1 MSDFAKK
8 IKIIIFVALITVPTI
23 VWTLLGVFSLRDNTS
38 STEELSENRAICEI
52 DEDVTLKNL
61 TSELEEYYNDRVPF
75 RSKIILKYRKANSK
89 LEYVYQNRIQPVLIE
104 AIGQKGS
111 MENIEVS
118 SSKDVD
124 EILGDEK
131 EAESVDVSENEEPT
145 PIEKAAELEAK
156 GIHEYKVIDIIKPS
170 YETYGYTLKRCQNC
184 GRFLKTDFSEKL
196 IDTTYLP
203 PNEGEGRVIKGRSD
217 WLYYAGDNSIA
228 YYSGTNI
235 LSEEEMKEW
244 ASLCQE
250 LKDAAMKRA

>member
-118 SSKDVD
+118 SNKDVD

-145 PIEKAAELEAK
+145 
-156 GIHEYKVIDIIKPS
+156 
-170 YETYGYTLKRCQNC
+170 
-184 GRFLKTDFSEKL
+184 
-196 IDTTYLP
+196 
-203 PNEGEGRVIKGRSD
+203 
-217 WLYYAGDNSIA
+217 SI
-228 YYSGTNI
+228 
-235 LSEEEMKEW
+235 
-244 ASLCQE
+244 
-250 LKDAAMKRA
+250 